1 MRAMPSLSFLVR
13 YHRIFEVL
21 SVSMFEAYVIYIYV
35 TYVNGDIAHVK
46 WICKMYTA
54 YYIIFNCIFYK
65 CSYICKTCKWYII
78 HVTAFNIC
86 KCVCDK
92 CECIYHACICTSN
105 ILHVNAYKTHIN
117 LDVIHVLTYRY
128 V

>member
-21 SVSMFEAYVIYIYV
+21 SVSMFEAYVIYIYIYIYIYV

-54 YYIIFNCIFYK
+54 YILYLTAYFINVATYVK
-65 CSYICKTCKWYII
+65 
-78 HVTAFNIC
+78 HVSDI
-86 KCVCDK
+86 
-92 CECIYHACICTSN
+92 
-105 ILHVNAYKTHIN
+105 
-117 LDVIHVLTYRY
+117 
-128 V
+128 